1 MAHASRSDALKNH
14 MKNLRKKR
22 ANERAKWRALT
33 LEEQE
38 EILIKRHEVSIYD
51 QAQKAIWDYNKKQY
65 PPSKYE
71 YLKEI
76 LNSAIEEQTIK
87 EDFKIQCQRVL
98 EEIK

>member
-1 MAHASRSDALKNH
+1 MQFH
-14 MKNLRKKR
+14 
-22 ANERAKWRALT
+22 
-33 LEEQE
+33 
-38 EILIKRHEVSIYD
+38 
-51 QAQKAIWDYNKKQY
+51 YNKKQY